1 MKNLIFDVD
10 GTLIDSREDIA
21 SAQLWVLQQLG
32 EEGITKEQLYPHIGR
47 TLTEVFTELLPEEK
61 HGRITQAKQMYLGR
75 YRPRALDTTS
85 LFPGVER
92 TLAVLHTQKK
102 GLAVATTK
110 STMTARRVL
119 GHFGIAQYFDP
130 IQGTDDTPP
139 KPDPYILHKIMTQR
153 DWKPEETVYV
163 GDHEMDIRCARNAG
177 VSACT
182 VTFGS
187 LDRAGAERLKPDHVI
202 DRFEEVLDVVSADH
216 PRDRSGTQP

>member
-10 GTLIDSREDIA
+10 GTLTDSREDIA

-75 YRPRALDTTS
+75 YRPRALDNTT
-85 LFPGVER
+85 LFPGVEH
-92 TLAVLHTQKK
+92 TIAALHERKT

-119 GHFGIAQYFDP
+119 SHFGIAHYFDP
-130 IQGTDDTPP
+130 IQGTDETPP
-139 KPDPYILHKIMTQR
+139 KPDPYILRTILQKKGW
-153 DWKPEETVYV
+153 DPEETVYV
-163 GDHEMDIRCARNAG
+163 GDHEMDFRCARNAG
-177 VSACT
+177 VTSCL
-182 VTFGS
+182 VTYGS
-187 LDRAGAERLKPDHVI
+187 LDRAGAEKLGPDLVI
-202 DRFEEVLDVVSADH
+202 ERFAAVLDFIPQGA
-216 PRDRSGTQP
+216 P